1 MRRIALL
8 FLLFCYGCT
17 APDLEKING
26 VSFVASR
33 EPADLE
39 HIEAL
44 RAVHAGYA
52 AVMPFGFIREMG
64 SPEIIFDTERQWF
77 GETRQGARQYIDLLH
92 KNGIRVMLKP
102 QLWIWRGIFTG
113 ELPCI
118 TCFSPIRL
126 HRRIPIP
133 GYPESIPCMRA

>member
-1 MRRIALL
+1 MRPYALL
-8 FLLFCYGCT
+8 FLLCFYACT
-17 APDLEKING
+17 TPVVEKING

-39 HIEAL
+39 HVEAL
-44 RAVHAGYA
+44 RELHAGYA

-92 KNGIRVMLKP
+92 KIGIQVML
-102 QLWIWRGIFTG
+102 
-113 ELPCI
+113 
-118 TCFSPIRL
+118 
-126 HRRIPIP
+126 
-133 GYPESIPCMRA
+133 